1 MPLPKFWHIRFL
13 IFFYVITHWIYLDLQ
28 GDKLKIF
35 DFIDFLDN
43 KKKYTQ
49 SDFLLKLA
57 MQDPYEVLGLSYT
70 ATPDELQK
78 RYRELALKYHP
89 DINPEGADIF
99 KDISNAYASLK
110 ENQAKGEKPRKISR
124 DVFSPLYN
132 FLSSEDFLN
141 FYNSGKLLNY
151 YRYQTGRITKKYEKE
166 LAREEIE
173 PLRLNL
179 QKIINDIYKD
189 NRLPDN
195 FTFSN
200 QNIINIISK
209 SAKENRSANDVAD
222 LVLYYLEKD

>member
-1 MPLPKFWHIRFL
+1 MWK
-13 IFFYVITHWIYLDLQ
+13 YLDEL
-28 GDKLKIF
+28 DKAG
-35 DFIDFLDN
+35 
-43 KKKYTQ
+43 KYTQ

-57 MQDPYEVLGLSYT
+57 MQDPYEVSDLLYTDPLNYLYT

-78 RYRELALKYHP
+78 RYRELARKYHP
-89 DINPEGADIF
+89 DVNPNDPTAEEKF
-99 KDISNAYASLK
+99 KEISNAYASLK

-132 FLSSEDFLN
+132 FLSSDDFLN

-151 YRYQTGRITKKYEKE
+151 YEYQTGRIRKEFEKE
-166 LAREEIE
+166 LARKEIE

-189 NRLPDN
+189 SRLPDN
-195 FTFSN
+195 FTFSV

-209 SAKENRSANDVAD
+209 SAKKNLSANDVAD
-222 LVLYYLEKD
+222 LVLNYLGKILIS

>member
-1 MPLPKFWHIRFL
+1 MRNLNIVWK
-13 IFFYVITHWIYLDLQ
+13 YLDEL
-28 GDKLKIF
+28 DKAG
-35 DFIDFLDN
+35 
-43 KKKYTQ
+43 KYTQ

-57 MQDPYEVLGLSYT
+57 MQDPYEVLGLPYT

-78 RYRELALKYHP
+78 RYRELALQYHP

-99 KDISNAYASLK
+99 KEISNAYASLK

-151 YRYQTGRITKKYEKE
+151 YRYQTGRITKTYEKE
-166 LAREEIE
+166 LARKEIE
-173 PLRLNL
+173 WLRLNL

-189 NRLPDN
+189 SRLPDN
-195 FTFSN
+195 FTFSV

-209 SAKENRSANDVAD
+209 SAKENLSANDVAD